1 MLSNFTKFL
10 KKSGAWFLKKYPS
23 YISSMSESNGSSS
36 PNLSQMDQNSPY
48 LKPRNI
54 RNRTKQNI
62 YGSSSP
68 NSSSF
73 RLWNKTKES
82 NFQNNDDNISDISN
96 DNELNFNNESNSNF
110 DSNSVRNFS
119 ASNENIQPKS
129 VSKEN
134 GANQHSPKDTNAHNG
149 SFKRHNQTV
158 NLNQSNELTQL
169 SSPINNQNKTSQ
181 NSNSTSTSTNNFSD
195 EEGNS
200 PNMTNY
206 NYYSNIINNLKPD
219 ENVNLN
225 QETNISNNGII
236 NNNNNNNNNNIQ
248 NNVKLKNVSFNNIS
262 KKNKTGVLELSN
274 NKTID
279 TIPFGNNNSMTGIN
293 NNLEA
298 NLALV
303 NKTDSTKSFKKPK
316 LLEWCSS
323 QLSMGNNILLNAC

>member
-1 MLSNFTKFL
+1 
-10 KKSGAWFLKKYPS
+10 
-23 YISSMSESNGSSS
+23 MSESNGSSS

-54 RNRTKQNI
+54 RNRNKPNI

-96 DNELNFNNESNSNF
+96 DNELNFNNESNSNY

-119 ASNENIQPKS
+119 ASNENIQSKS
-129 VSKEN
+129 ATKEN
-134 GANQHSPKDTNAHNG
+134 GASQHSPKDTNAHNG

-158 NLNQSNELTQL
+158 NLNQSNESTQL

-181 NSNSTSTSTNNFSD
+181 NSNSASTSTNNFSD

-219 ENVNLN
+219 ENINLN
-225 QETNISNNGII
+225 QETNIT
-236 NNNNNNNNNNIQ
+236 NNNNIQ
-248 NNVKLKNVSFNNIS
+248 NNVKLKNVGFNSIS
-262 KKNKTGVLELSN
+262 KKNKTGVLEVSN
-274 NKTID
+274 NKNID
-279 TIPFGNNNSMTGIN
+279 TIQLGNNNSMAGIN

-298 NLALV
+298 NLAV
-303 NKTDSTKSFKKPK
+303 NNKTDNTKSFKKPK

-323 QLSMGNNILLNAC
+323 QLSMGNNIFIKKKLPKTQILIKILSRNLNRFSAQLYPDSCENLCKIP